1 MGTGSHGTKY
11 KIRVWCLFWWG
22 FFSNKTMSLMY
33 KNDLKIA
40 SLSYIEDKTV
50 VVAAVSD
57 IQIKI
62 NIYEIF

>member
-1 MGTGSHGTKY
+1 
-11 KIRVWCLFWWG
+11 
-22 FFSNKTMSLMY
+22 MY

>member
-1 MGTGSHGTKY
+1 
-11 KIRVWCLFWWG
+11 
-22 FFSNKTMSLMY
+22 MY

-57 IQIKI
+57 KHL
-62 NIYEIF
+62 